1 MLNQNLITKLFQKYI
16 AEKDIRNF
24 KGDFF
29 YYIYYRLSRL
39 FFNQPIKIKI
49 KNINLFSNH
58 KKNKASYSLLQKC
71 NFFDVSEINV
81 IKKLN
86 IDNRLFL
93 IDCGCNF
100 GFYSFY
106 TASLSEE
113 NEIISIEAS
122 KKTLEEFNEN
132 LKINNFNNIKV
143 INKAVLEI
151 DNQKIEFNESEKD
164 WESSFLDPTFNILQ
178 KNSVNSITIDSLV
191 ENINMDNRLLIL
203 KIDVEGAD
211 FNVLDGAKNTIEKR
225 KPFIIIEF
233 SKYIFKN
240 KKFNYDYLLNFL
252 KTNNYQVYSKKG
264 EKLSVKKILDLLGNL
279 DKVHDTIGNYY
290 LISNNRKDLINKLF
304 NYG

>member
-1 MLNQNLITKLFQKYI
+1 VLNQNLITKLFQKYI

-58 KKNKASYSLLQKC
+58 KKNKASFSLLQKC

-151 DNQKIEFNESEKD
+151 DNQQIEFNESEKD